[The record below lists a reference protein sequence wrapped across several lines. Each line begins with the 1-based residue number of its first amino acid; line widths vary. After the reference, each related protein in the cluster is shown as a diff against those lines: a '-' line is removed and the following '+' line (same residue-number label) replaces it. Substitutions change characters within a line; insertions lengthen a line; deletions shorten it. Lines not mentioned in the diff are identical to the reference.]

1 MHSFVISKNVKW
13 CHLIWPTRYMATVG
27 FKGLIYPHYFSTCVV
42 ALWLE
47 LRYDVDDH
55 KSNAGEL
62 TDKYFKSHSL
72 QSGIR
77 CLALTLHLQAFIR

>member
-1 MHSFVISKNVKW
+1 
-13 CHLIWPTRYMATVG
+13 
-27 FKGLIYPHYFSTCVV
+27 V